1 MIKGASGCSHV
12 LPWSHCQGQS
22 EPNLFDLHITTG
34 EFKEQWTGHFIST
47 LAVHNTM
54 YRLVDCFF
62 WFGGHGCK
70 DALHIFATL
79 YANKL
84 HSKDMAISWTWK
96 SVRNKILSLKLFTDH
111 FLLPL
116 TVASI
121 NHAVH
126 LWPLKL
132 ILTSEISQTKKFLNI
147 SITRCTAFYSNSSNN
162 SVFPSW
168 EG

>member
-34 EFKEQWTGHFIST
+34 EFKEQWTGHFIPT

-62 WFGGHGCK
+62 RFGGHGCK

-84 HSKDMAISWTWK
+84 HSKDRQKLVGNPYEI
-96 SVRNKILSLKLFTDH
+96 KILSLKLLTDH
-111 FLLPL
+111 FLLL
-116 TVASI
+116 FTVASI

-132 ILTSEISQTKKFLNI
+132 ILTSEISQTEKFLHI
-147 SITRCTAFYSNSSNN
+147 SITRCTAFYSNFSNN
-162 SVFPSW
+162 SVFPTW